1 MLTNPTIKHK
11 DEIWAYDV
19 WSSDGTEWVVPAVT
33 MNTEESSEFQS
44 LYADIKTYVEE
55 STVGMIMGTMPLD
68 QFDAFV
74 EQLKAMGIERVIEI
88 EQTALDRYYAR

>member
-1 MLTNPTIKHK
+1 
-11 DEIWAYDV
+11 
-19 WSSDGTEWVVPAVT
+19 

-68 QFDAFV
+68 QFDDFV

-88 EQTALDRYYAR
+88 EQAALDRYNAR